1 MYFYENWDNIYKAKV
16 AICQVKFLIIFL
28 MFYLESILN
37 GKTR

>member
-16 AICQVKFLIIFL
+16 TICQVKFLIFFF